1 MKFIIEYGCSVTTE
15 YLAVEAKS
23 LEEAEQYAYQSAYE
37 CRESFEGLH
46 GVLDFAE
53 FCEEEEYDEE
63 DDSAWEAYKEMVE
76 WELHYH
82 AHEFDPNNEEDISV
96 LEDNSEGKFF
106 QI

>member
-15 YLAVEAKS
+15 HLAIEADS
-23 LEEAEQYAYQSAYE
+23 LEEAEQYAYQSAYD

-63 DDSAWEAYKEMVE
+63 DEHAWEAYKEMVE
-76 WELHYH
+76 WELNYH
-82 AHEFDPNNEEDISV
+82 AHEFSWEDEDDVSI
-96 LEDNSEGKFF
+96 LEDCEGHFF
-106 QI
+106 RV

>member
-15 YLAVEAKS
+15 HLAIEADS
-23 LEEAEQYAYQSAYE
+23 LEEAEWYAYQSAYD

-63 DDSAWEAYKEMVE
+63 DEHAWEAYKEMVE
-76 WELHYH
+76 WELNYH
-82 AHEFDPNNEEDISV
+82 AHEFSWENEDDVSI
-96 LEDNSEGKFF
+96 LEDCEGHFF
-106 QI
+106 RV

>member
-23 LEEAEQYAYQSAYE
+23 LEEAEYYAYQSAYD
-37 CRESFEGLH
+37 CRGSFEGLH

-53 FCEEEEYDEE
+53 FCEEEGYDEE
-63 DDSAWEAYKEMVE
+63 DDNAWEAYKEMVE

-82 AHEFDPNNEEDISV
+82 VHEFDPNNEEDVSV